1 MFSRID
7 QPSIV
12 ITVAAAREGTTGSA
26 FFFVIAAAATTF
38 AEGALY
44 RIQRGEKVKN
54 MKLTLEKA
62 EEHAHTHTAQ
72 LKQPCV

>member
-44 RIQRGEKVKN
+44 RIQRGENVKKYETN
-54 MKLTLEKA
+54 FGKG
-62 EEHAHTHTAQ
+62 
-72 LKQPCV
+72 